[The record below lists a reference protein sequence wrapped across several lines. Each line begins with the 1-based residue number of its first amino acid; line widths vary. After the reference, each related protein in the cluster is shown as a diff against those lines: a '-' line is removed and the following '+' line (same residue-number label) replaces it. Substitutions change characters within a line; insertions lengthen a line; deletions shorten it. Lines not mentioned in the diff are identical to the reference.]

1 VYLRDHVLHELTA
14 APLACHLVLTLNNNS
29 QTCTWRLQVPLG
41 TVIHKV
47 APAVKS
53 EDHYH
58 EEGEPFTFQQHWVGA
73 RDYVSSDEE
82 SEDGSSADEKDAKA
96 DPNLEVIMEEA
107 CHALTFQWQH
117 GMDTSSLHHQHHFH
131 HCDCCKLS
139 QAVLCCAVLCCAVL
153 CCAVLC
159 CAVLCC
165 AVLCCA
171 AHQFCCH
178 TTMLLRL
185 LYGCCC
191 RYTLLTFLT
200 PNVNTSWFSS
210 SSCNNFTPL
219 HTQLVQV
226 QQVGTIVTP

>member
-1 VYLRDHVLHELTA
+1 MYLRDHVLHELTA

-153 CCAVLC
+153 CCTPILLPYNNALASTVWLLLQIHFVNIFDSQCEHFMVLK
-159 CAVLCC
+159 LI
-165 AVLCCA
+165 L
-171 AHQFCCH
+171 Q
-178 TTMLLRL
+178 
-185 LYGCCC
+185 
-191 RYTLLTFLT
+191 
-200 PNVNTSWFSS
+200 
-210 SSCNNFTPL
+210 
-219 HTQLVQV
+219 
-226 QQVGTIVTP
+226 